1 MTIIRVLEHDASNSL
16 SVLAALRSLG
26 LPCSHILPEELE
38 SISSN
43 SWLVIPGV
51 GHMKS
56 LSTAVDSS
64 FGIDRLKTL
73 LIEKNLAVL
82 GICLGFQF
90 LCLSSAEDPHSETLG
105 LLEFHVQSIATPPTP
120 SVGWYP
126 LMRHI
131 RVDMLSI
138 NPDFVNQLLSH
149 EFYFT
154 HSYAAAAPFN
164 EPADTMRYGCSA
176 QTFYYL
182 NQHQQEVIGA
192 VVQGK
197 FVGLQF
203 HPEKSGRNGLNLLR
217 SILTSS
223 PF

>member
-64 FGIDRLKTL
+64 FGIDKLKTL
-73 LIEKNLAVL
+73 VIEKNLAVL

-105 LLEFHVQSIATPPTP
+105 LLEFHVQSITTPPTP
-120 SVGWYP
+120 SVG
-126 LMRHI
+126 LSTKRHI
-131 RVDMLSI
+131 SVDMLAI
-138 NPDFVNQLLSH
+138 YPDLVPTPVSRILFHLFLRRGSC
-149 EFYFT
+149 
-154 HSYAAAAPFN
+154 SFN
-164 EPADTMRYGCSA
+164 ESADSLSIVAVSGFLLPKSISPGSCWSNCS
-176 QTFYYL
+176 
-182 NQHQQEVIGA
+182 
-192 VVQGK
+192 
-197 FVGLQF
+197 
-203 HPEKSGRNGLNLLR
+203 R
-217 SILTSS
+217 
-223 PF
+223 

>member
-64 FGIDRLKTL
+64 FGIDKLKTL
-73 LIEKNLAVL
+73 VIEKNLAVL

-90 LCLSSAEDPHSETLG
+90 LCLSSAEDPHSKTLG
-105 LLEFHVQSIATPPTP
+105 LLEFHVQSIVTPSTP

-126 LMRHI
+126 LTRHI
-131 RVDMLSI
+131 SVNMLSI
-138 NPDFVNQLLSH
+138 YPDLVNQLLSH

-154 HSYAAAAPFN
+154 HSYAASAPFN
-164 EPADTMRYGCSA
+164 EPADTMRDGCSA
-176 QTFYYL
+176 QAFYYV
-182 NQHQQEVIGA
+182 NQHQQEVVGA

-217 SILTSS
+217 AILTSS

>member
-1 MTIIRVLEHDASNSL
+1 M
-16 SVLAALRSLG
+16 
-26 LPCSHILPEELE
+26 
-38 SISSN
+38 
-43 SWLVIPGV
+43 IPGV

-64 FGIDRLKTL
+64 FGIDKLKTL
-73 LIEKNLAVL
+73 VIEKNLAVL

-90 LCLSSAEDPHSETLG
+90 LCLSSAEDPHSKTLG

-126 LMRHI
+126 LKRHI
-131 RVDMLSI
+131 SVDMLAI
-138 NPDFVNQLLSH
+138 YPDLVYQLLSH

-154 HSYAAAAPFN
+154 HSYAAVAAPFN
-164 EPADTMRYGCSA
+164 ESADSLRHCCRG
-176 QTFYYL
+176 QVFYYQ
-182 NQHQQEVIGA
+182 NQYQQEVVGA
-192 VVQGK
+192 IVQGK

-223 PF
+223 PFL